1 MLNIPYKIVAI
12 VLVGTAIILAIVMI
26 AGIPLNLVM

>member
-1 MLNIPYKIVAI
+1 MLNIPFKFVAV
-12 VLVGTAIILAIVMI
+12 VLVGTAIILAVVMI